1 MSANTET
8 QGLAA
13 PARAYLYVVALV
25 AIHMVVLGSANLIRV
40 GAEVLLQAP
49 SRGFEGLPFVF
60 VDYNQPSLVYRSQFS
75 LALALAMVGGAG
87 WLVHWGIAT
96 RVMRRAPAERGASIR
111 SFYLNLVDLVTALLC
126 LGFGVSFLSGL
137 GNALLG
143 QPLFGKSTGGAQVAW
158 NPRFDGSYLA
168 GMVGQLSM
176 VLVAGAVLT
185 YHLLVGRADRRTVA
199 VDGLAASLRRLRV
212 YLLCGTG
219 LALFTVNLA
228 GVLSSL
234 WRYQFPETRSTY
246 ELVGAL
252 VFGMA
257 FVLLGLALWL
267 GSWLPA
273 QSLAGTVGIDG
284 DGERE
289 SLIRRLLLY
298 SIVLISGATALVAL
312 AIMLSDV
319 VRRLLGDNSGAP
331 ALAAAG
337 PPLTSILVFGSSWW
351 LYRRAIAHD
360 AALQTRAER
369 GATLRRLYYYA
380 ICAISMM
387 IVAVGAAGLLGAVG
401 SRFVTGHDNHPSSE
415 TALYITLLLVGVPT
429 WSLHWLAVARR
440 TAAGGDTAAAERRS
454 LVRRGYLY
462 LGAFGG
468 IATLMVAGSAVAF
481 RFLNGLLLG
490 SLAVSEWHTIWH
502 LSVDAAVGLGVFAF
516 HFAIVRADRAATASL
531 AVTQA
536 EEREHRIMVVVR
548 AASLEQ
554 AREMLAGAL
563 RSSIGVRVEGA
574 VAEPAREPQAATVA
588 TAQPGSLC

>member
-8 QGLAA
+8 PGLAA
-13 PARAYLYVVALV
+13 PARAYLYLVALV
-25 AIHMVVLGSANLIRV
+25 AIHMVVLGTANLLRV

-96 RVMRRAPAERGASIR
+96 RVMRRAPAERGTSIR
-111 SFYLNLVDLVTALLC
+111 SLYLNLVDLVTALLC
-126 LGFGVSFLSGL
+126 LGFGVAFLSGL
-137 GNALLG
+137 VNALLG
-143 QPLFGKSTGGAQVAW
+143 QPFFGKSSGGAQIAW

-185 YHLLVGRADRRTVA
+185 YHVLVGRTDRRTVA
-199 VDGLAASLRRLRV
+199 VGGLAATFRRLRV
-212 YLLCGTG
+212 YLLSGTG
-219 LALFTVNLA
+219 LTLFTVNLA

-246 ELVGAL
+246 ELAGAL
-252 VFGMA
+252 VFSMA
-257 FVLLGLALWL
+257 LVLPGLALWL

-273 QSLAGTVGIDG
+273 QSLARGVGFEA

-312 AIMLSDV
+312 AIMVSDL
-319 VRRLLGDNSGAP
+319 VRRLLGDSSGAA
-331 ALAAAG
+331 ALPAAG
-337 PPLTSILVFGSSWW
+337 PPLATILVFGWPWW
-351 LYRRAIAHD
+351 LYRRAIEDD
-360 AALQTRAER
+360 AALQTRADR

-387 IVAVGAAGLLGAVG
+387 IVAVGAAGLVGVVG

-429 WSLHWLAVARR
+429 WSLHWVAVARR
-440 TAAGGDTAAAERRS
+440 MAAGGDAAVAERRA

-462 LGAFGG
+462 LAAFGG
-468 IATLMVAGSAVAF
+468 IATLLVAGSAIAF
-481 RFLNGLLLG
+481 RLLNGLLLG

-516 HFAIVRADRAATASL
+516 HFAIVQADRAATASL
-531 AVTQA
+531 AIPEA

-548 AASLEQ
+548 AASPEQ

-563 RSSIGVRVEGA
+563 RSSISMRVEDA
-574 VAEPAREPQAATVA
+574 VAEPAREAQATTVA
-588 TAQPGSLC
+588 TAQPGSPC